1 VFAQF
6 KADGDAVASIH
17 LLNYNFIKPV
27 SNIRIRLPKGKVPVF
42 NAPFEQTTAKGSVRE
57 IEPGVWELPAF
68 ACYAY
73 CVIK

>member
-1 VFAQF
+1 VLQRARLRGVFEEGHQA
-6 KADGDAVASIH
+6 
-17 LLNYNFIKPV
+17 
-27 SNIRIRLPKGKVPVF
+27 VF